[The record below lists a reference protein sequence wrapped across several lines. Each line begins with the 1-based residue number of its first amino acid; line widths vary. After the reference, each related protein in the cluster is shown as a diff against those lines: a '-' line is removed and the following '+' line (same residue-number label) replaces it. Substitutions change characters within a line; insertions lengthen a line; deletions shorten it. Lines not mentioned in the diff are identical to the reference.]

1 MKNGS
6 FRVHENT
13 STSMNSNEVFM
24 LNITS
29 VLSSKQCWTKKPRAK
44 SIRRR
49 RLDHAILSNK
59 LHHLQLNIRG
69 TRSKTNNEEKSYAI
83 NLLFFLQTSLI
94 YHNVYI

>member
-29 VLSSKQCWTKKPRAK
+29 VLSSKQCWTKKPRGK

-69 TRSKTNNEEKSYAI
+69 TRSKTNNEEKSYGI
-83 NLLFFLQTSLI
+83 NLFFFLKTS
-94 YHNVYI
+94 

>member
-24 LNITS
+24 LNTTS
-29 VLSSKQCWTKKPRAK
+29 VLSKIRWTRPRAK
-44 SIRRR
+44 SLRRR

-59 LHHLQLNIRG
+59 LHHLQPNVRVAGFLKQIFHSNKG
-69 TRSKTNNEEKSYAI
+69 NN
-83 NLLFFLQTSLI
+83 
-94 YHNVYI
+94 

>member
-1 MKNGS
+1 M
-6 FRVHENT
+6 HENT

-59 LHHLQLNIRG
+59 LHHLQPYIRG
-69 TRSKTNNEEKSYAI
+69 TGTKAI
-83 NLLFFLQTSLI
+83 AKRRNIALLL
-94 YHNVYI
+94 YIIR

>member
-29 VLSSKQCWTKKPRAK
+29 VLSTMAGRKPRAK
-44 SIRRR
+44 SIFRRR

-59 LHHLQLNIRG
+59 LHHLQPYIRG
-69 TRSKTNNEEKSYAI
+69 ARAKEIAKSRHI
-83 NLLFFLQTSLI
+83 EIT
-94 YHNVYI
+94 